1 MKTFSTG
8 DTILFSNRFHMGDEA
23 MLCHLEDVRSWYIE
37 TGLDAA
43 QAHDASIKP
52 LPNQRGS
59 IGDGRKLSFF
69 RRKLIFLDPEFIGTV
84 LELTLSSG
92 IADRAVQRMVD
103 QQ

>member
-23 MLCHLEDVRSWYIE
+23 MLCHLEDVRSWHIE

-69 RRKLIFLDPEFIGTV
+69 RRKLVLLDPEFVGTV

-103 QQ
+103 Q